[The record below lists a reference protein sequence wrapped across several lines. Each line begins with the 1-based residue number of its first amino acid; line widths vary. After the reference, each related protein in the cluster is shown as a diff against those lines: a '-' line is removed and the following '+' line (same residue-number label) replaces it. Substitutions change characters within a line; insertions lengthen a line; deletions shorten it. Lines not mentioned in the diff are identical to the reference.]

1 MIIFLS
7 ATISLLLTDN
17 SKGSTLLFLQDYPR
31 DRHPGWNKGS
41 IAYHA
46 GGFIFSFFCAIYFK
60 TLLVLNYFYQCLVD
74 LWFQMMVR
82 YLLAVVLEIHL
93 APDVTKVIS
102 RYFTWIYSHAQ
113 TVSKLLKYT
122 LIRAAMC
129 ILHLFEAEKLHS
141 NIIPSLLC
149 CFSLPRRHNGVR
161 DSLSTRL

>member
-1 MIIFLS
+1 MLLANHSKIHF
-7 ATISLLLTDN
+7 TI
-17 SKGSTLLFLQDYPR
+17 LQDYPK

-46 GGFIFSFFCAIYFK
+46 GKFTFSFVCTIYFK
-60 TLLVLNYFYQCLVD
+60 TLLVLNYFYQCLFD
-74 LWFQMMVR
+74 RWFQMMVR
-82 YLLAVVLEIHL
+82 YLLAVVLEIRS

-102 RYFTWIYSHAQ
+102 RYFIWIYTHAR
-113 TVSKLLKYT
+113 TVSKLLKCT

-129 ILHLFEAEKLHS
+129 ILHLFKADKLHS